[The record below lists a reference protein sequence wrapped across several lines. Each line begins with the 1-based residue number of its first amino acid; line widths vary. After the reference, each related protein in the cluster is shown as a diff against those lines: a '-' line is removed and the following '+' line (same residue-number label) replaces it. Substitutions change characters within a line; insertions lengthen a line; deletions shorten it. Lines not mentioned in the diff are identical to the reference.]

1 MTRSTLWENFDAL
14 RVAGGDVDGIWPVEQ
29 FWDSRL
35 PLQVRQGNN
44 FPSGEIYEADDEAF
58 GGR

>member
-1 MTRSTLWENFDAL
+1 MTRSTLWEDFDAL
-14 RVAGGDVDGIWPVEQ
+14 RVAGGNVDGIWPVEQ

-35 PLQVRQGNN
+35 PLQVREGNI
-44 FPSGEIYEADDEAF
+44 FPLPKNYEAADEDF